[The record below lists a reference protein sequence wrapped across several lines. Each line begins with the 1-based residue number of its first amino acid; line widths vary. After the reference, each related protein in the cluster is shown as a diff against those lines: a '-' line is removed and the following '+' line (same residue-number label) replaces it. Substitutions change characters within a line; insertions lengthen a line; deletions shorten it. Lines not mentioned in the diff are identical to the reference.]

1 MTSSLE
7 MQNSARRLGAKSTTN
22 GSSEATSVVEESEP
36 ATEKPEPATKKPEP
50 ATKKPEPATKKP
62 EPATKKPEP
71 VPPVAGPVH
80 MKRRHFGLL
89 FSFLLLV
96 AAPVSGVGYYLYE
109 FAKDQFTSEV
119 GFTVR
124 REEAPMVSSLI
135 SSLGQ
140 ISSASSSDS
149 DILFE
154 YIRSQQLVQ
163 RADKALGLR
172 ALYSQ
177 SHKDD
182 PVFSLKPD
190 ATIEEL
196 VLYWNR
202 MVQVSYA
209 QGTGL
214 LELEVRAF
222 DPLDAQKIARLIF
235 SEGSAMINELSS
247 IAREDV
253 TRYAKLDLKSAEDEL
268 QQIRENLTRYR
279 LRTQIVDPTV
289 AIQGQMGLLN
299 SLQQQLGTALIELD
313 LLGDATRKGDPR
325 LTQVQNRIAAIEER
339 IGQERQKFG
348 QGGDAIDG
356 QDYATILAEFERLTV
371 EREFAE
377 QKYATALSNLN
388 ISQTEAQRQSRY
400 LAAYV
405 GPTLAESAKYPQRIL
420 LILLC
425 FLFAILGWAILA
437 LVYYS
442 LRDRR

>member
-1 MTSSLE
+1 
-7 MQNSARRLGAKSTTN
+7 
-22 GSSEATSVVEESEP
+22 
-36 ATEKPEPATKKPEP
+36 
-50 ATKKPEPATKKP
+50 
-62 EPATKKPEP
+62 
-71 VPPVAGPVH
+71 